1 MKKIVLLLLAVGFAW
16 GLKAQSD
23 FSFGPKV
30 GLNFTN
36 ISNTDANNKTS
47 IHAGI
52 FASARLTEWVGMQM
66 EFLYSRQGIADKY
79 KENGATVKLKGRV
92 NYLNLP
98 VLAKVNLYKNVTFD
112 LGPQFGFALN
122 AKAKTKSGGTV
133 VKEKLHDL
141 NFFDLSFA
149 LGVSYEPDSRLVMS
163 ARYYLGITHVFD
175 ADAFGSNN
183 KNRVFQLSLGYK
195 LAS

>member
-52 FASARLTEWVGMQM
+52 FASARLTEWVGMQV

-92 NYLNLP
+92 NLSSFI
-98 VLAKVNLYKNVTFD
+98 LYSRFC
-112 LGPQFGFALN
+112 
-122 AKAKTKSGGTV
+122 
-133 VKEKLHDL
+133 
-141 NFFDLSFA
+141 SFA
-149 LGVSYEPDSRLVMS
+149 NICNSSSR
-163 ARYYLGITHVFD
+163 
-175 ADAFGSNN
+175 NC
-183 KNRVFQLSLGYK
+183 Q
-195 LAS
+195 